1 MNVHAYIYCQLQ
13 TCNCNL
19 QAQYHK
25 LNTAEMGNFFF
36 FVVCYHQW
44 YFYNGYFSSFNLSYE
59 GNVKNKDTFES
70 DNSC

>member
-25 LNTAEMGNFFF
+25 LNTAEMGNFF
-36 FVVCYHQW
+36 
-44 YFYNGYFSSFNLSYE
+44 LSLYAIIS
-59 GNVKNKDTFES
+59 GISTMVTFHHLI
-70 DNSC
+70 